1 MVVPFSPAIHLRK
14 PTPLIGLID
23 ILEISVVLIF
33 NILKVLIFLKNP
45 KINLQ
50 LFILSLNPIDLYYF
64 CNINQSHTIHISY
77 EQNTY
82 SSMPR
87 NDIFFLGT
95 SPKTMDSPR
104 MSWLCHGQQ
113 YHTTAESNFF
123 PAKKCW
129 SGSWKGSIMAVTLI
143 QYQSQRLLPSF
154 QWVNHQSHQ
163 WFYVNHVIRNQ
174 LYRQL
179 RHQC

>member
-23 ILEISVVLIF
+23 IIEISVVLIF
-33 NILKVLIFLKNP
+33 NILKVLIFLKNQ

-64 CNINQSHTIHISY
+64 CNINQSHTLQISY

-87 NDIFFLGT
+87 NGISFLGT

-104 MSWLCHGQQ
+104 MS
-113 YHTTAESNFF
+113 
-123 PAKKCW
+123 
-129 SGSWKGSIMAVTLI
+129 
-143 QYQSQRLLPSF
+143 
-154 QWVNHQSHQ
+154 
-163 WFYVNHVIRNQ
+163 
-174 LYRQL
+174 
-179 RHQC
+179 